1 MDISGFLDYTFLK
14 WRPRAMQTITIHR
27 TRESLRMNRRLF
39 LRNAI
44 ATAVAAS
51 MPASHLW
58 AVSLLHKPTEVP
70 GDIEAVTGDGAQVT
84 LKQAAV
90 QELSDSLKGKLLLPG
105 VEGYDEARLLLNPDF
120 DRFPALVV
128 QPTGAADVSSAVT
141 FAREYGL
148 LLAVKCGGHSASGT
162 SSCDRGMQIDLSRL
176 RGVRVDPEARTA
188 RVEGG
193 SLLGELDHESMAHG
207 LVTTAGTVSHTGVG
221 GLTLG
226 GGFGRLGRRF
236 GLTLDNAL
244 EYDVVTPDGRLRHAS
259 ADENPDLFWAL
270 RGGGGNFGVVTSF
283 LFRLHP
289 MQRQVS
295 HGFFAFPAAEAKQV
309 MNFFAEY
316 ADAAPDELQ
325 VDGGIGGGPGQD
337 ASAFVS
343 VVWSGDAAR
352 TEEIFA
358 PIRKAGTVAM
368 ENVRAI
374 DYVALQRSGDYDDP
388 RAFSGYMKSGFT
400 GKLTP
405 KLVDDLVDN
414 FEHRPDRATRVVF
427 QQSGGAIGRV
437 APDATAFAHRDS
449 KHNMLSFVSW
459 KHGEDGSEHVRYI
472 KSHWTH
478 MEPYTRGIYTNDVF
492 SEGQEVINTNYRGNY
507 ARLLEL
513 KQRYDPTNLFRLN
526 ANIRPMA

>member
-1 MDISGFLDYTFLK
+1 MDRRRFIRNSIAATF
-14 WRPRAMQTITIHR
+14 A
-27 TRESLRMNRRLF
+27 
-39 LRNAI
+39 
-44 ATAVAAS
+44 AT
-51 MPASHLW
+51 MPASALW
-58 AVSLLHKPTEVP
+58 AVSLRHAPTEVTA
-70 GDIEAVTGDGAQVT
+70 DINAITGDGEQLT

-105 VEGYDEARLLLNPDF
+105 SEGYDAARLLLNPDF
-120 DRFPALVV
+120 DKFPALVV
-128 QPTGAADVSSAVT
+128 QPSGAADVGYAVS
-141 FAREYGL
+141 FARENGL
-148 LLAVKCGGHSASGT
+148 LLAVKCGGHSASGQ
-162 SSCDRGMQIDLSRL
+162 SSCDGGMQIDLSHM
-176 RGVRVDPEARTA
+176 RGVRVDPAARTA

-221 GLTLG
+221 GLALG

-244 EYDVVTPDGRLRHAS
+244 EYDVVTADGKLHRAAL
-259 ADENPDLFWAL
+259 DENPDLFWGL

-295 HGFFAFPAAEAKQV
+295 FGRFVFPFSEAKQV

-316 ADAAPDELQ
+316 ADGAPDELQ
-325 VDGGIGGGPGQD
+325 VDGGIGGAPGQD
-337 ASAFVS
+337 PGAMIA
-343 VVWSGDAAR
+343 VVWSGDSGR

-358 PIRKAGTVAM
+358 PIRKAGTVVSETVQPM
-368 ENVRAI
+368 

-400 GKLTP
+400 GKLSP
-405 KLVDDLVDN
+405 ALIDDLVDN
-414 FEHRPDRATRVVF
+414 FEHQPNRATRVVF

-437 APDATAFAHRDS
+437 AADATAFAHRES

-459 KHGEDGSEHVRYI
+459 KYGDDGAEHVRYI
-472 KSHWTH
+472 KSHWAN
-478 MEPYTRGIYTNDVF
+478 MEKYTRGFYTNDMYA
-492 SEGQEVINTNYRGNY
+492 EGQSEINANYRGNY
-507 ARLLEL
+507 PRLLEL
-513 KQRYDPTNLFRLN
+513 KNRVDPTNLFRLN
-526 ANIRPMA
+526 ANVRPTV

>member
-1 MDISGFLDYTFLK
+1 
-14 WRPRAMQTITIHR
+14 
-27 TRESLRMNRRLF
+27 MNRRRF
-39 LRNAI
+39 IRNSL
-44 ATAVAAS
+44 AAS
-51 MPASHLW
+51 LAAALPAGTAW
-58 AVSLLHKPTEVP
+58 AVSLRHTPT
-70 GDIEAVTGDGAQVT
+70 AVTGDINAVTGAGEQLT

-105 VEGYDEARLLLNPDF
+105 VEGYDEARMLLNPDF
-120 DRFPALVV
+120 DKHPALVV
-128 QPTGAADVSSAVT
+128 QPTGAADIGNAVS
-141 FAREYGL
+141 FARENGL
-148 LLAVKCGGHSASGT
+148 LLAVKCGGHSASGQ
-162 SSCDRGMQIDLSRL
+162 SSCDGGMQIDLSHL
-176 RGVRVDPEARTA
+176 RGVRVDPSARTA

-193 SLLGELDHESMAHG
+193 SLLGELDHESMAYG

-221 GLTLG
+221 GLALG

-244 EYDVVTPDGRLRHAS
+244 EYDLVTADGQLRHAS
-259 ADENPDLFWAL
+259 PDENPDLFWGL
-270 RGGGGNFGVVTSF
+270 RGGGNFGVVTSF

-295 HGFFAFPAAEAKQV
+295 LGRFAFPFAEAKQV

-316 ADAAPDELQ
+316 ADSAPDELQ

-337 ASAFVS
+337 PGVFLA
-343 VVWSGDAAR
+343 VVWSGDPAR
-352 TEEIFA
+352 TEDIFA
-358 PIRKAGTVAM
+358 PIRKAGTVVSETVAPM
-368 ENVRAI
+368 

-405 KLVDDLVDN
+405 ALVDDLVDN

-437 APDATAFAHRDS
+437 APDATAFAHRES

-459 KHGEDGSEHVRYI
+459 KFGDDGSEHVRYI
-472 KSHWTH
+472 KSHWANV
-478 MEPYTRGIYTNDVF
+478 EKYTRGFYTNDLF
-492 SEGQEVINTNYRGNY
+492 GEGQAVVNANYRGNY
-507 ARLLEL
+507 PRLLEL
-513 KQRYDPTNLFRLN
+513 KKRYDPTNLFRLN
-526 ANIRPMA
+526 ANVRPTA

>member
-1 MDISGFLDYTFLK
+1 
-14 WRPRAMQTITIHR
+14 
-27 TRESLRMNRRLF
+27 MNRRRF
-39 LRNAI
+39 IRNSI
-44 ATAVAAS
+44 AATFAAS
-51 MPASHLW
+51 LPASTLW
-58 AVSLLHKPTEVP
+58 AVSLRHMPTEVTA
-70 GDIEAVTGDGAQVT
+70 DINAVTGAGDQLT

-105 VEGYDEARLLLNPDF
+105 SEGYDEARLLLNPDF
-120 DRFPALVV
+120 NKYPALVV
-128 QPTGAADVSSAVT
+128 QPTGAADIGNAVT
-141 FAREYGL
+141 FARENGL
-148 LLAVKCGGHSASGT
+148 LLAVKCGGHSASGN
-162 SSCDRGMQIDLSRL
+162 SSCNGGMQIDLSHM
-176 RGVRVDPEARTA
+176 RGVRVDPAARTA

-193 SLLGELDHESMAHG
+193 SLLGELDHESMAYG

-244 EYDVVTPDGRLRHAS
+244 EYDVVTADGTLRHAS
-259 ADENPDLFWAL
+259 PDENPDLFWGL
-270 RGGGGNFGVVTSF
+270 RGGGGNYGIVTSF

-289 MQRQVS
+289 MQRQV
-295 HGFFAFPAAEAKQV
+295 GFGRFVFPFAEAKQV
-309 MNFFAEY
+309 MNFFGEY
-316 ADAAPDELQ
+316 ADSAPDELQ

-337 ASAFVS
+337 PGVMMS
-343 VVWSGDAAR
+343 VVWSGDPAR

-358 PIRKAGTVAM
+358 PIRKAGTVVS
-368 ENVRAI
+368 ETVRPM

-437 APDATAFAHRDS
+437 AEDATAFAHRDS
-449 KHNMLSFVSW
+449 RHNMLSFVSW
-459 KHGEDGSEHVRYI
+459 KFGDDGAEHVRYI
-472 KSHWTH
+472 KSHWAH

-492 SEGQEVINTNYRGNY
+492 AEGQKIINSNYRGNFP
-507 ARLLEL
+507 RLVEL
-513 KQRYDPTNLFRLN
+513 KNRYDPTNLFRLN
-526 ANIRPMA
+526 ANVRPTV

>member
-1 MDISGFLDYTFLK
+1 
-14 WRPRAMQTITIHR
+14 
-27 TRESLRMNRRLF
+27 MNRRLF
-39 LRNAI
+39 LRQSI
-44 ATAVAAS
+44 AATLAAS
-51 MPASHLW
+51 LPAHVLL
-58 AVSLLHKPTEVP
+58 AESLRHMPTEVTA
-70 GDIEAVTGDGAQVT
+70 DVNAITGDGAQVT

-105 VEGYDEARLLLNPDF
+105 SEGYDTARLLLNPDF
-120 DRFPALVV
+120 DKYPALVV
-128 QPTGAADVSSAVT
+128 QPTGAADVANAVA
-141 FAREYGL
+141 FARENAL

-162 SSCDRGMQIDLSRL
+162 SSCDGGMQIDLSHM
-176 RGVRVDPEARTA
+176 RGVRVDPAARTA

-193 SLLGELDHESMAHG
+193 SLLGELDHESMAYG

-244 EYDVVTPDGRLRHAS
+244 EYDVVTADGKLRHAS
-259 ADENPDLFWAL
+259 PNENPDLYWGL
-270 RGGGGNFGVVTSF
+270 RGGGGNFGVATSF

-289 MQRQVS
+289 MHRQV
-295 HGFFAFPAAEAKQV
+295 GVGRFAFPFSEAKQI

-316 ADAAPDELQ
+316 ADSAPDELQ

-337 ASAFVS
+337 PGVFMA
-343 VVWSGDAAR
+343 VVWSGDPAR

-358 PIRKAGTVAM
+358 PIRKAGTVASETVTPM
-368 ENVRAI
+368 

-400 GKLTP
+400 GKLSP
-405 KLVDDLVDN
+405 KLIDDLVDN
-414 FEHRPDRATRVVF
+414 FEHRPNRATRVVF

-437 APDATAFAHRDS
+437 APDATAFVHRDS

-472 KSHWTH
+472 KSHWAH

-492 SEGQEVINTNYRGNY
+492 SEGQAVINSNYGGNYR
-507 ARLLEL
+507 RLLEL
-513 KQRYDPTNLFRLN
+513 KERYDPTNLFRLN